1 LQRRIEIAPS
11 DIIRGK
17 ATGFPYLLAT
27 PQPRAGVT
35 IGRAV
40 VRSESMGGSEV
51 VFALVKPAVGLG
63 EVAGRLLLAA
73 VLGGLIGLERE
84 ATGQPAGLRTHLT
97 VGLGAA
103 LFGVI
108 SVHGFDAY
116 VQPRADSNYQ
126 IDVTRVAS
134 QVVVGIGFLGAGA
147 ILKEGAQIHGLTTAA
162 SLWVTAAVGLALGI
176 GNFFAAGFAT
186 VVLLAALIGLRAPR
200 RWIRRRTGRAKDFV
214 IVRLPRDADP
224 GAVMSAITALEGV
237 EVRSMSVARESD
249 GVTLEVF
256 AHSSVGVELA
266 TRFASIASRDD
277 VKGVEIA

>member
-1 LQRRIEIAPS
+1 L
-11 DIIRGK
+11 
-17 ATGFPYLLAT
+17 
-27 PQPRAGVT
+27 
-35 IGRAV
+35 
-40 VRSESMGGSEV
+40 
-51 VFALVKPAVGLG
+51 ALVKPAVSVG
-63 EVAGRLLLAA
+63 EVAGRLLVAA

-147 ILKEGAQIHGLTTAA
+147 ILKEGVQIHGLTTAA
-162 SLWVTAAVGLALGI
+162 SLWVTSAVGLALGI
-176 GNFFAAGFAT
+176 GNFFAASVTT

-200 RWIRRRTGRAKDFV
+200 RWIRRRIGRAKDFV
-214 IVRLPRDADP
+214 VIRLSRKADP
-224 GAVMSAITALEGV
+224 GAVMTAITSLEGV
-237 EVRSMSVARESD
+237 DVRSMSMARD
-249 GVTLEVF
+249 DNGVTLEVF
-256 AHSSVGVELA
+256 VHSDRGVELA
-266 TRFASIASRDD
+266 PRFASIASRDD
-277 VKGVEIA
+277 VTGVEIA

>member
-1 LQRRIEIAPS
+1 MGAVEEGRPAVR
-11 DIIRGK
+11 
-17 ATGFPYLLAT
+17 LA
-27 PQPRAGVT
+27 AA
-35 IGRAV
+35 I
-40 VRSESMGGSEV
+40 
-51 VFALVKPAVGLG
+51 ALVKPAVSMG

-73 VLGGLIGLERE
+73 VLGGLIGFERE

-116 VQPRADSNYQ
+116 VTTREASDYQ

-147 ILKEGAQIHGLTTAA
+147 ILKEGVQIHGLTTAA

-176 GNFFAAGFAT
+176 GNFFAASVTT
-186 VVLLAALIGLRAPR
+186 VVLLAALVGLRAPR
-200 RWIRRRTGRAKDFV
+200 QWIRQRLGRSKDFV
-214 IVRLPRDADP
+214 IIRLPRDADP
-224 GAVMSAITALEGV
+224 GAVMSAITTLEGV
-237 EVRSMSVARESD
+237 EVRSMTVARED
-249 GVTLEVF
+249 DRVTLEVF
-256 AHSSVGVELA
+256 VHTAPGVELA
-266 TRFASIASRDD
+266 SHFASIASRDD